1 MLVGMAGC
9 EKEKQPA
16 PEDWIDVDLPALN
29 GEPVPAKEAI
39 RIGLTGKGRMV
50 AALPGTQAESRAT
63 TLAELQPLMLVARFH
78 MERHDRQWNVQ
89 LWLDESALWSQ
100 VQLIIGGITGQGW
113 GTVQV
118 IGRSGGNPTRLELHL
133 PTASGETGITLA
145 TDEATIRL
153 GVDTSGA
160 VSYRFKDAEYPN
172 AEALVRAVRATPILQ
187 SYHFYLEAEPRVRWG
202 DALDVLERLLA
213 KGVTRVTWLERR
225 GYPRDSRLMHAEY
238 LPPLD
243 EE

>member
-118 IGRSGGNPTRLELHL
+118 IGRSGGN
-133 PTASGETGITLA
+133 
-145 TDEATIRL
+145 RL